1 MALVLAVVKHLG
13 GEVVDQVGDEF
24 LQRVV
29 RAWLKSRGLGAP
41 LFPYEVE
48 SDLSAR
54 TEWLTTQYFD
64 TTEEEKPHFPWAPVS
79 QDMSL
84 RYLGSWDLDDGF
96 TDEMFSQFYMAGSD
110 TVALAQLC
118 AL

>member
-13 GEVVDQVGDEF
+13 GEVVDQVADEF

-64 TTEEEKPHFPWAPVS
+64 TTEEEVPDRPWATVS

-84 RYLGSWDLDDGF
+84 RYLGKWEMGGLRGDKFDD
-96 TDEMFSQFYMAGSD
+96 DMFSQFYIP
-110 TVALAQLC
+110 
-118 AL
+118 